1 MAKYMRKKILEIIS
15 AVTLL
20 LTGRSVSAASFKDSL
35 DFVDTI
41 RDGAGIKDFG
51 TVEGFFEAVLAPVLS
66 FLGII
71 AICVFVYAGVMYVMA
86 AGDESK
92 VKNAKWIMI
101 YAAIGMLVIG
111 LTVTVVNVIISIIT

>member
-1 MAKYMRKKILEIIS
+1 
-15 AVTLL
+15 
-20 LTGRSVSAASFKDSL
+20 
-35 DFVDTI
+35 
-41 RDGAGIKDFG
+41 
-51 TVEGFFEAVLAPVLS
+51 
-66 FLGII
+66 
-71 AICVFVYAGVMYVMA
+71 MYVMA